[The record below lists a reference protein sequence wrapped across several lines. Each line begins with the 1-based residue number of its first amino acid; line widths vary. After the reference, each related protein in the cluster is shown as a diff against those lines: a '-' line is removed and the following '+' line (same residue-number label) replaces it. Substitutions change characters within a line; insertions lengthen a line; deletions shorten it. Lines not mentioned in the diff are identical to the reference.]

1 MLSDCNTDESVKGH
15 AKSLTF
21 SVLGAGS
28 AASPVPAE
36 DAEKLSV
43 MQ

>member
-1 MLSDCNTDESVKGH
+1 VQRVIRDH
-15 AKSLTF
+15 LTF

-28 AASPVPAE
+28 AASPVPEE

>member
-1 MLSDCNTDESVKGH
+1 MFPDANTAESVKGH
-15 AKSLTF
+15 TNRLTF

-28 AASPVPAE
+28 AASPVPEE